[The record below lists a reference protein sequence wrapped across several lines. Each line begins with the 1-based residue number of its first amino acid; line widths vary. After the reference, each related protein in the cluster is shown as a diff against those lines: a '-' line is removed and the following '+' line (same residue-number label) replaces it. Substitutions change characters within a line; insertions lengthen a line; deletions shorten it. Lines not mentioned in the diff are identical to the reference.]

1 MSGLQ
6 RVVRHPDRVNDPH
19 ARARLLASQ
28 ELVEPLEAADAA
40 WLEEHLAGCEPCRT
54 TADGFARDATLLRR
68 LRVEMPIA
76 PRDLGARVSLA
87 LDDEV
92 RRELRR
98 RGGRARGEVG
108 RPVRWP
114 RLAFAGVTAAAIVAL
129 LVLPLAVPLGAPPA
143 SPSPGASLVP
153 LATPLTVATQP
164 VAWVR
169 RQADGT
175 YVIARADVRQ
185 VCPGADGSACGTLDA
200 GAQTLAALDV
210 KPSSVLLPRDGN
222 PAVVV
227 GEGAVYAIALSPEVP
242 VTTPAPG
249 SSSLPT
255 NEPAQTPTASGE
267 PASPPVG
274 SPTPSRSPDATAT
287 AAPETEPPATS
298 SPAAEPTPP
307 ATGEPTPEPTPE
319 PATPEPATPLPSM
332 PPATPVPTAAASLA
346 IADGVVLV
354 GAAPVYSP
362 DAQWLAFSA
371 RPLDGSQGPD
381 LYVWRVGEPQAR
393 VLTGDHSTVFSGWL
407 NGAIVASAAR
417 VAGSD
422 PASEVAPAADADPA
436 TVVARSY
443 LVDPATGSRIAIP
456 IDGAWRPL
464 IDPTERVVVFWS
476 GALAWSPADV
486 AWLPAA
492 GRLVAAS
499 WLAVRGP
506 VASPFPAEEPGAT
519 PVPGPTEEPIPTP
532 SPTPSPAPT
541 AGGDATPGSDAT
553 PGDEATPTPSPLPG
567 TQPLPLPDE
576 IAAAGIADWE
586 VRFDPAGR
594 RLGVWVADPAQPGAG
609 RLSLVTIAD
618 DGQLGGVLVDGTA
631 ALPGFSIGADRLA
644 WATPP
649 GQNGQ
654 GSLVV
659 VFAWNGDATG
669 QLQSLPEPGD
679 EPVVVAR

>member
-1 MSGLQ
+1 
-6 RVVRHPDRVNDPH
+6 
-19 ARARLLASQ
+19 
-28 ELVEPLEAADAA
+28 
-40 WLEEHLAGCEPCRT
+40 
-54 TADGFARDATLLRR
+54 
-68 LRVEMPIA
+68 
-76 PRDLGARVSLA
+76 
-87 LDDEV
+87 
-92 RRELRR
+92 
-98 RGGRARGEVG
+98 
-108 RPVRWP
+108 
-114 RLAFAGVTAAAIVAL
+114 
-129 LVLPLAVPLGAPPA
+129 
-143 SPSPGASLVP
+143 
-153 LATPLTVATQP
+153 
-164 VAWVR
+164 
-169 RQADGT
+169 
-175 YVIARADVRQ
+175 
-185 VCPGADGSACGTLDA
+185 
-200 GAQTLAALDV
+200 
-210 KPSSVLLPRDGN
+210 
-222 PAVVV
+222 
-227 GEGAVYAIALSPEVP
+227 
-242 VTTPAPG
+242 
-249 SSSLPT
+249 
-255 NEPAQTPTASGE
+255 
-267 PASPPVG
+267 
-274 SPTPSRSPDATAT
+274 
-287 AAPETEPPATS
+287 
-298 SPAAEPTPP
+298 
-307 ATGEPTPEPTPE
+307 
-319 PATPEPATPLPSM
+319 
-332 PPATPVPTAAASLA
+332 
-346 IADGVVLV
+346 
-354 GAAPVYSP
+354 
-362 DAQWLAFSA
+362 
-371 RPLDGSQGPD
+371 
-381 LYVWRVGEPQAR
+381 
-393 VLTGDHSTVFSGWL
+393 
-407 NGAIVASAAR
+407 
-417 VAGSD
+417 
-422 PASEVAPAADADPA
+422 
-436 TVVARSY
+436 
-443 LVDPATGSRIAIP
+443 
-456 IDGAWRPL
+456 
-464 IDPTERVVVFWS
+464 VVVFWS